1 MTRKELEDKI
11 NAANS
16 KLQDKAQKA
25 FTEKF
30 GIDLSDACSH
40 LHLAVR
46 HRIERFHRGEAPEPF
61 GDYDRDDIA
70 RIFSTNAY
78 LDFNGYEANDE
89 VDVKTISNWRDGAVK
104 LPLVTPSVEAK
115 MRSEFIST
123 FEEYLYTAAVF
134 AKSIGSAAVRPYLLA
149 WDLSTQTSS
158 SFARLRLLPDE
169 ALRLA
174 NFEKAASKL
183 LWLDAAIANLPKFKV
198 SRPRRKVASSKRKA

>member
-1 MTRKELEDKI
+1 
-11 NAANS
+11 
-16 KLQDKAQKA
+16 
-25 FTEKF
+25 
-30 GIDLSDACSH
+30 
-40 LHLAVR
+40 
-46 HRIERFHRGEAPEPF
+46 
-61 GDYDRDDIA
+61 
-70 RIFSTNAY
+70 
-78 LDFNGYEANDE
+78 
-89 VDVKTISNWRDGAVK
+89 
-104 LPLVTPSVEAK
+104 

>member
-104 LPLVTPSVEAK
+104 
-115 MRSEFIST
+115 
-123 FEEYLYTAAVF
+123 
-134 AKSIGSAAVRPYLLA
+134 
-149 WDLSTQTSS
+149 
-158 SFARLRLLPDE
+158 
-169 ALRLA
+169 
-174 NFEKAASKL
+174 
-183 LWLDAAIANLPKFKV
+183 
-198 SRPRRKVASSKRKA
+198 